1 MSTYATSQ
9 ATPSLTNR
17 RRWGQKTTSSV
28 NSGQWYTASIEPLE
42 MWLSQ
47 MHVAQPN
54 TYFQMNLTIVN
65 GGRVSSIAVY
75 GRREAPPTVTNYD
88 WVHIVAKDGRVIEK
102 RSLSSSTGKELLKS
116 KDCKR
121 VQSLGLHRTPDF

>member
-1 MSTYATSQ
+1 
-9 ATPSLTNR
+9 
-17 RRWGQKTTSSV
+17 
-28 NSGQWYTASIEPLE
+28 

-102 RSLSSSTGKELLKS
+102 RSLSSSTGKELLLS
-116 KDCKR
+116 HYCKPI
-121 VQSLGLHRTPDF
+121 GLTYLFGILCGIYASSVIYIRHTVILPDRIFKKWGLSNFAF

>member
-1 MSTYATSQ
+1 
-9 ATPSLTNR
+9 
-17 RRWGQKTTSSV
+17 
-28 NSGQWYTASIEPLE
+28 

-102 RSLSSSTGKELLKS
+102 RSLSSSTGEAFHKSWHDVTLKDNLNVTNS
-116 KDCKR
+116 KI
-121 VQSLGLHRTPDF
+121 VASILSSL